1 MPRYGTIDFFC
12 FFGIIDYVFKI
23 MEDRMDDLEY
33 KKKSAWEVLKKADE
47 AELEKLSNSYVDF

>member
-12 FFGIIDYVFKI
+12 FFGIIDDVCKI

-33 KKKSAWEVLKKADE
+33 K
-47 AELEKLSNSYVDF
+47 